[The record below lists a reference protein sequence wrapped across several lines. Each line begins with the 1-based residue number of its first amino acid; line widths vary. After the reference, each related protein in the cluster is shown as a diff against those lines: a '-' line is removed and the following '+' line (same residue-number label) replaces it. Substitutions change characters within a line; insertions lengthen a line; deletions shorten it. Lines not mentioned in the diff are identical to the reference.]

1 MGRPLAL
8 DGRHLMWGHNN
19 QPKVV
24 VDSEGGVGEETRPG
38 RNVWGTLSHCLGRR
52 MEASDKK
59 HKKMGWA
66 LAIDGRRLNIL
77 HTTTNQ
83 KQAAATEG
91 TMKGRH
97 DEREARGKHDTIV
110 FGRHYVEWR
119 LKTKIKSLSL
129 LIIFFLSPFILLS
142 KTPRH
147 RPRPTRSAEAP
158 GGGAAQNIK
167 AVPLDRRPAPPWCC
181 SLLDGCCLE

>member
-1 MGRPLAL
+1 MAL
-8 DGRHLMWGHNN
+8 DGRRLMGGHNN

-24 VDSEGGVGEETRPG
+24 VDGEGGVGEEKRPG

-52 MEASDKK
+52 MERQKIEIKK
-59 HKKMGWA
+59 YIVA
-66 LAIDGRRLNIL
+66 LDGRRLTIYY
-77 HTTTNQ
+77 TTTNQ

-91 TMKGRH
+91 TMKGRR

-142 KTPRH
+142 ETPRH
-147 RPRPTRSAEAP
+147 RPRPTPSAEAP
-158 GGGAAQNIK
+158 GGRVG
-167 AVPLDRRPAPPWCC
+167 
-181 SLLDGCCLE
+181 